1 MSQGI
6 ILLGIKHCGKS
17 TLGRML
23 AAQFN
28 CPFFD
33 TDEVIAEMTG
43 KTPREIYQQQGAE
56 AFMEAEARACDYL
69 SRYLASLGEDEYII
83 ATGGGICNNQRAL
96 DSLQRLGF
104 FLFLEVPEEVAA
116 QRILDE
122 IEWEDGTMKNL
133 PAYIASE
140 NPTSTEDVERIFS
153 GFYKERTARYRKLA
167 QITCNLKGETAEEN
181 CQLLREALFSQDCRW
196 D

>member
-33 TDEVIAEMTG
+33 TDDIITEMTG
-43 KTPREIYQQQGAE
+43 SPPRKIYQEEGEQ
-56 AFMEAEARACDYL
+56 AFMEAEARACEHL
-69 SRYLASLGEDEYII
+69 EHHIASLGEDEYII

-104 FLFLEVPEEVAA
+104 SLFLEVPEEIAA

-140 NPTSTEDVERIFS
+140 NPSTPEEVATIFS
-153 GFYKERTARYRKLA
+153 GFYKERTTRYRKLA
-167 QITCNLKGETAEEN
+167 QITCRLKGETPEEN

>member
-33 TDEVIAEMTG
+33 TDDIITEMTG
-43 KTPREIYQQQGAE
+43 SPPRKIYQEEGEQ
-56 AFMEAEARACDYL
+56 AFMEAEARACEHL
-69 SRYLASLGEDEYII
+69 EHHIASLGEDEYII

-104 FLFLEVPEEVAA
+104 FLFLEVPEEIAA

-140 NPTSTEDVERIFS
+140 NPSTPEEVATIFS
-153 GFYKERTARYRKLA
+153 GFYKERTTRYRKLA
-167 QITCNLKGETAEEN
+167 QITCRLKGETPEEN
-181 CQLLREALFSQDCRW
+181 CRLLCEALFSQDCRW

>member
-17 TLGRML
+17 TLGQLLGKR
-23 AAQFN
+23 FK

-33 TDEVIAEMTG
+33 TDNVITEMTG

-69 SRYLASLGEDEYII
+69 GRYLASLGEDEYVI
-83 ATGGGICNNQRAL
+83 ATGGGICNNQQAL
-96 DSLQRLGF
+96 DSLHKLGF
-104 FLFLEVPEEVAA
+104 FLFLEVPEKVAA
-116 QRILDE
+116 QRIIDE
-122 IEWEDGTMKNL
+122 IQWEDGVMKNL
-133 PAYIASE
+133 PAYIEQE
-140 NPTSTEDVERIFS
+140 NPSSPDDVARIFS
-153 GFYKERTARYRKLA
+153 RFYQQRSSQYRKLA
-167 QITCNLKGETAEEN
+167 QITCNLKGETPEEN
-181 CQLLREALFSQDCRW
+181 GQLLMEALFSQDCRW

>member
-17 TLGRML
+17 TLGQL
-23 AAQFN
+23 LSKQFK

-33 TDEVIAEMTG
+33 TDDVITEMTG

-69 SRYLASLGEDEYII
+69 GRYLASLGEDEYVI
-83 ATGGGICNNQRAL
+83 ATGGGICNNQQAL
-96 DSLQRLGF
+96 DSLHKLGF
-104 FLFLEVPEEVAA
+104 FLFLEVPEKVAA
-116 QRILDE
+116 QRIIDE
-122 IEWEDGTMKNL
+122 IQWEDGVMKNL
-133 PAYIASE
+133 PAYIEQE
-140 NPTSTEDVERIFS
+140 NPSSPDDVARIFS
-153 GFYKERTARYRKLA
+153 RFYQQRSSQYRKLA
-167 QITCNLKGETAEEN
+167 QITCNLKGETPEEN
-181 CQLLREALFSQDCRW
+181 GQLLMEALFSQDCRW

>member
-17 TLGRML
+17 TLGQML
-23 AAQFN
+23 AAQFK

-33 TDEVIAEMTG
+33 TDDVIAEMTG
-43 KTPREIYQQQGAE
+43 RTPREIYQEEGEQ

-69 SRYLASLGEDEYII
+69 GRYLASLGEDEYVI
-83 ATGGGICNNQRAL
+83 ATGGGICNNQAAL

-104 FLFLEVPEEVAA
+104 FLFLDVPKEVATR
-116 QRILDE
+116 RILDE
-122 IEWEDGTMKNL
+122 IEWADGTMKNL
-133 PAYIASE
+133 PAYIVRE
-140 NPTSTEDVERIFS
+140 NPASTEDVERIF
-153 GFYKERTARYRKLA
+153 GQFYDKRTTRYRKLA
-167 QITCNLKGETAEEN
+167 QITCTLAGETPEEN
-181 CQLLREALFSQDCRW
+181 CRLIQEALFSQDCRW

>member
-1 MSQGI
+1 MNQGI

-33 TDEVIAEMTG
+33 TDDVIAEMTG

-69 SRYLASLGEDEYII
+69 SRYLASLGEDEYVI
-83 ATGGGICNNQRAL
+83 ATGGGICNNQEAL

-140 NPTSTEDVERIFS
+140 NPSTPEEVATIFS
-153 GFYKERTARYRKLA
+153 GFYKERTTRYRKLA

>member
-17 TLGRML
+17 TLGQML
-23 AAQFN
+23 ANQFN

-33 TDEVIAEMTG
+33 TDDVIAEMTG

-69 SRYLASLGEDEYII
+69 SRYLASLGEAEYVI
-83 ATGGGICNNQRAL
+83 ATGGGICTNQQAL

-116 QRILDE
+116 QRIIDE
-122 IEWEDGTMKNL
+122 IQWVDGVMTNL

-140 NPTSTEDVERIFS
+140 HPTSTEDVAKIF
-153 GFYKERTARYRKLA
+153 GRFYQQRSNQYRRLA
-167 QITCNLKGETAEEN
+167 QITCNLKGKTAEEN
-181 CQLLREALFSQDCRW
+181 CRLLCEALFSQDCRW

>member
-33 TDEVIAEMTG
+33 TDDIITEMTG
-43 KTPREIYQQQGAE
+43 SPPRKIYQEESEQ
-56 AFMEAEARACDYL
+56 AFMEAEARACEHL
-69 SRYLASLGEDEYII
+69 EHHIASLGEDEYII

-104 FLFLEVPEEVAA
+104 FLFLEVPEEIAA

-140 NPTSTEDVERIFS
+140 NPSTPEEVATIFS
-153 GFYKERTARYRKLA
+153 GFYKERTTRYRKLA
-167 QITCNLKGETAEEN
+167 QITCRLKGETPEEN

>member
-23 AAQFN
+23 ATQFN

-33 TDEVIAEMTG
+33 TDDIITEMTG
-43 KTPREIYQQQGAE
+43 SPPRKIYQEEGEQ
-56 AFMEAEARACDYL
+56 AFMEAEARACEHL
-69 SRYLASLGEDEYII
+69 EHHIASLGEDEYII

-133 PAYIASE
+133 PAYIASK
-140 NPTSTEDVERIFS
+140 NPSTPEEVATIFS
-153 GFYKERTARYRKLA
+153 GFYKERTTRYRKLA

>member
-33 TDEVIAEMTG
+33 TDDIITEMTG
-43 KTPREIYQQQGAE
+43 SPPRKIYQEEGEQ
-56 AFMEAEARACDYL
+56 AFMEAEARACEHL
-69 SRYLASLGEDEYII
+69 EHHIASLDEDEYII

-140 NPTSTEDVERIFS
+140 NPSTPEEVATIFS
-153 GFYKERTARYRKLA
+153 GFYKERTTWYRKLA
-167 QITCNLKGETAEEN
+167 QITCRLKGETPEEN

>member
-23 AAQFN
+23 ASQFR

-33 TDEVIAEMTG
+33 TDDIITEMTG
-43 KTPREIYQQQGAE
+43 RTPREIYQEEGEQ
-56 AFMEAEARACDYL
+56 AFMEAEARACEHL
-69 SRYLASLGEDEYII
+69 EHNLASLDEDEHII
-83 ATGGGICNNQRAL
+83 AAGGGICNNQQAL

-116 QRILDE
+116 QRILNE

-133 PAYIASE
+133 PAYIARE
-140 NPTSTEDVERIFS
+140 NPDSPEDVARIFS
-153 GFYKERTARYRKLA
+153 GFYKERTSRYRRLA
-167 QITCNLKGETAEEN
+167 QIACQLVNGSPEEN
-181 CQLLREALFSQDCRW
+181 CQLIQQALFSQDCR
-196 D
+196 

>member
-17 TLGRML
+17 TLGQML
-23 AAQFN
+23 GKQFN

-33 TDEVIAEMTG
+33 TDNIISEMTG

-69 SRYLASLGEDEYII
+69 GRYLHTLGKDEYVI
-83 ATGGGICNNQRAL
+83 ATGGGICTNQQAL
-96 DSLQRLGF
+96 DSLHKLGF

-116 QRILDE
+116 QRIIDE
-122 IEWEDGTMKNL
+122 IQWVDGVMTNL

-140 NPTSTEDVERIFS
+140 NPASTEDVAQIF
-153 GFYKERTARYRKLA
+153 GRFYQQRSNQYRKLA

-181 CQLLREALFSQDCRW
+181 CQLLCEALFSQDCHW

>member
-17 TLGRML
+17 TLGQML
-23 AAQFN
+23 ANQFN

-33 TDEVIAEMTG
+33 TDDVIAEMTG

-83 ATGGGICNNQRAL
+83 ATGGGICTNQQAL

-153 GFYKERTARYRKLA
+153 GFYKERTTRYRKLA
-167 QITCNLKGETAEEN
+167 QITCNLKGETPEEN

>member
-33 TDEVIAEMTG
+33 TDDIITEMTG
-43 KTPREIYQQQGAE
+43 SPSRKIYQEEGEQ
-56 AFMEAEARACDYL
+56 AFMEAEARACEHL
-69 SRYLASLGEDEYII
+69 EHHIASLGEDEYII

-104 FLFLEVPEEVAA
+104 FLFLEVPEEIAA

-140 NPTSTEDVERIFS
+140 NPSTPEEVATIFS
-153 GFYKERTARYRKLA
+153 GFYKERTTRYRKLA
-167 QITCNLKGETAEEN
+167 QITCRLKGETPEEN

>member
-33 TDEVIAEMTG
+33 TDDIITEMTG

-83 ATGGGICNNQRAL
+83 ATGGGICTNQQAL
-96 DSLQRLGF
+96 DLLQRLGF

-116 QRILDE
+116 QRIIDE
-122 IEWEDGTMKNL
+122 IQWVDGVMTNL

-153 GFYKERTARYRKLA
+153 GFYKERTTRYRKLA

>member
-1 MSQGI
+1 MNQGI

-23 AAQFN
+23 AAQFT

-33 TDEVIAEMTG
+33 TDDVIAEMTG
-43 KTPREIYQQQGAE
+43 KSPREIYQQQGAE

-69 SRYLASLGEDEYII
+69 SRYLASLGEDEYVI
-83 ATGGGICNNQRAL
+83 ATGGGICNNQEAL

-116 QRILDE
+116 NRIIEE
-122 IEWEDGTMKNL
+122 IEWEDGAMKNL
-133 PAYIASE
+133 PAYIEKEA
-140 NPTSTEDVERIFS
+140 PTTTEQVAQIFS
-153 GFYKERTARYRKLA
+153 GFYKQRTSLYRKLA
-167 QITCNLKGETAEEN
+167 QITCNLTGVTPEEN
-181 CQLLREALFSQDCRW
+181 CQLICEALFSQDCRW

>member
-23 AAQFN
+23 GEQFN
-28 CPFFD
+28 YPFFD
-33 TDEVIAEMTG
+33 TDDVIEETTG
-43 KTPREIYQQQGAE
+43 KTPREIYRQQGAE

-69 SRYLASLGEDEYII
+69 SRYLASLGEDEYVI
-83 ATGGGICNNQRAL
+83 ATGGGICNNQQAL
-96 DSLQRLGF
+96 DLLRQLGF

-116 QRILDE
+116 QRIINE
-122 IEWEDGTMKNL
+122 IQWEDGTMTNL

-140 NPTSTEDVERIFS
+140 NPTSTDDVARIFS
-153 GFYKERTARYRKLA
+153 RFYQQRSSQYRKLA
-167 QITCNLKGETAEEN
+167 QITCNLKGETPEEN
-181 CQLLREALFSQDCRW
+181 CQLLTEALFSQDCRW

>member
-33 TDEVIAEMTG
+33 TDDIITEMTG
-43 KTPREIYQQQGAE
+43 SPPRKIYQEEGEQ
-56 AFMEAEARACDYL
+56 AFMEAEARACEHL
-69 SRYLASLGEDEYII
+69 EHHIASLGEDEYII

-104 FLFLEVPEEVAA
+104 FLFLEVPEEIAA

-140 NPTSTEDVERIFS
+140 NPSTPEEVATIFS

-167 QITCNLKGETAEEN
+167 QITCRLKGETPEEN

>member
-17 TLGRML
+17 TLGQML
-23 AAQFN
+23 ANQFN

-33 TDEVIAEMTG
+33 TDDVIAEMTG

-69 SRYLASLGEDEYII
+69 RRYLASLGEAEYVI

-140 NPTSTEDVERIFS
+140 NPTSTKDVERIFS
-153 GFYKERTARYRKLA
+153 GFYKERTTRYRKLA

-181 CQLLREALFSQDCRW
+181 CQLLQEALFSQDCRW